1 MNNYSRKFTV
11 LVLVMMFCFPGLTS
25 AGEVNTGYFGNVAI
39 KGYDPV
45 AYFTE
50 QQAMKGSE
58 NISYSWLGADW
69 NFTNEKHKKL
79 FAENPVKYA
88 PQYGGHCA
96 DGVAYGETTVNI
108 DPLAW
113 VIIEGKLYLNGAP
126 GGAVELEEVDG
137 QLAKA
142 EKNWPEIRANLL
154 ASSD

>member
-1 MNNYSRKFTV
+1 MNSYSRNSTI
-11 LVLVMMFCFPGLTS
+11 LALVMTLFIPALAS

-58 NISYSWLGADW
+58 DISYSWLGADW
-69 NFTNEKHKKL
+69 NFTNAKHKKL
-79 FAENPVKYA
+79 FVGNPVKFA

-96 DGVAYGETTVNI
+96 DGVAYGETTTNI

-113 VIIEGKLYLNGAP
+113 RIIEGKLYLNAAP
-126 GGAVELEEVDG
+126 SGAVELEEVDG
-137 QLAKA
+137 QIAKA
-142 EKNWPEIRANLL
+142 EKKWPEIRANLL
-154 ASSD
+154 ASSN